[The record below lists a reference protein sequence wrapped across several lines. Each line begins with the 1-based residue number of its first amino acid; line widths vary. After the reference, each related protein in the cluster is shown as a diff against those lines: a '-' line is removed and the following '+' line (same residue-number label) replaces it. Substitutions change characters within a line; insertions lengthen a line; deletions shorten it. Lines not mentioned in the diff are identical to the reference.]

1 MMLTFDNIVFNFI
14 GDSNMRKLNF
24 QDMSEDLWVYTK
36 KINTL
41 DSRRIGMDYS
51 FNLFLKKDMSNFKAE
66 VVNDEVGT
74 IYNAKDF
81 FYADYIIQAEDAV
94 IFEFL
99 SAELNRF
106 KNAGLV
112 SEVNLSDGNDE

>member
-1 MMLTFDNIVFNFI
+1 MLTFDNIIFNFI

-41 DSRRIGMDYS
+41 YSRRIGMDYS
-51 FNLFLKKDMSNFKAE
+51 FNLFLKKDMSDFKAE
-66 VVNDEVGT
+66 VVNDEVGEV
-74 IYNAKDF
+74 YNAKDF
-81 FYADYIIQAEDAV
+81 FYADYIIQAEDDA

-112 SEVNLSDGNDE
+112 SEVNLNDGNDE